1 MAKIKSFLRENP
13 HIFYLLFLP
22 AFLICFFALEK
33 LIPPENVRW
42 WVSSPID
49 SAIPFA
55 EIFVIPYCLWYPL
68 LLATGLILLFRDAS
82 AFKKYM
88 LFLSLG
94 FGAALLICLIIPNG
108 QALRPAL
115 FPRENLLTRLVGALY
130 RADTPTN
137 VFPSMH
143 VLGSVAAAGAALIS
157 PSMRRLRL
165 VWLALS
171 FAICLSTMFIKQ
183 HSFLDV
189 LGGLFLSLTL
199 CFSIYR
205 RKRQ

>member
-1 MAKIKSFLRENP
+1 MAKLKSFLRGNP
-13 HIFYLLFLP
+13 HILYLLFLP

-33 LIPPENVRW
+33 LIPPEKVRW
-42 WVSSPID
+42 WVSTPMD
-49 SAIPFA
+49 TAIPFA

-68 LLATGLILLFRDAS
+68 LLSTGLILLFRDAA

-88 LFLSLG
+88 LFLSLS

-115 FPRENLLTRLVGALY
+115 FPRENLLTALVGALY

-157 PSMRRLRL
+157 PSMRRLRYI
-165 VWLALS
+165 WIALAL
-171 FAICLSTMFIKQ
+171 AVCLSTMFIKQ
-183 HSFLDV
+183 HSALDV
-189 LGGLFLSLTL
+189 LGALALSIPL
-199 CFSIYR
+199 CFFIYR
-205 RKRQ
+205 RKGS